1 MPSSEGRV
9 KDATD
14 HEYDFLRPVALM
26 CIGLLHSQSLVYWF
40 SSTLLG
46 FFFMVVMSN
55 LLSCRAAKEKINFS
69 LDQRLPMQESF
80 SIEV

>member
-26 CIGLLHSQSLVYWF
+26 CIGLLHSQSLVYRF

-46 FFFMVVMSN
+46 FFFHGGDV
-55 LLSCRAAKEKINFS
+55 
-69 LDQRLPMQESF
+69 
-80 SIEV
+80 

>member
-1 MPSSEGRV
+1 
-9 KDATD
+9 
-14 HEYDFLRPVALM
+14 
-26 CIGLLHSQSLVYWF
+26 
-40 SSTLLG
+40 
-46 FFFMVVMSN
+46 MVVMSN